1 MSARAVTGQIGL
13 LVKERRDALGL
24 SQVELARRVEIS
36 QTYLSNMERGR
47 VQLPDVAVRR
57 RLAEALR
64 MSHIDLLVAA
74 GELDAHELPG
84 EAEAMKPVVVGLSAK
99 IDELPAD
106 ARRAVERI
114 VDDLHAFHAGG
125 TTPAVRRGRG

>member
-1 MSARAVTGQIGL
+1 MSARVVHGRIGAL
-13 LVKERRDALGL
+13 LRERRLALGL
-24 SQVELARRVEIS
+24 SQVELARRVGIS

-47 VQLPDVAVRR
+47 IQLPDVEVRR

-64 MSHIDLLVAA
+64 MSHVELLVAA

-84 EAEAMKPVVVGLSAK
+84 DAEAVKPVVVGLSAK
-99 IDELPAD
+99 IDELPAE

-114 VDDLHAFHAGG
+114 VDDLHAFHASG
-125 TTPAVRRGRG
+125 TTPALRRGR